1 MRIMQTTKP
10 VSENH
15 PSVSY
20 DNNASNQ
27 RLVESLGIL
36 NKPYRATPWLFNAHT
51 QLIFYSLRKYGF
63 QRRNESAS
71 LYDHHEQLTMRDGG
85 LTALYWSGY
94 DLPETTPT
102 IVLIHTISGS
112 PDSMAELVNDLRR
125 ETGWRIVLCLRRGH
139 GGLPLVTPRFNIVGC
154 TNDFREQLAHIQQC
168 LPDSPL
174 YAVGTSAGSGL
185 LVRYLGEEGRDAPFK
200 AAFAYCPGYD
210 TSNCFENVH
219 PRYSRI
225 MAKKLVRQFV
235 SSNEKVIAPLR
246 TANSLKKVGD
256 LGEFYQALYE
266 VAGYP
271 DYSSYDQKTN
281 PMNVFERI
289 KTPIMVLNA
298 EDDPICHIKNLEP
311 WRNKMK
317 SMDNVILV
325 TTRKGSHC
333 AHYEGWSARS
343 WSARLMADYFKSVES
358 AD

>member
-27 RLVESLGIL
+27 RLVESLRIL
-36 NKPYRATPWLFNAHT
+36 SKPYRATPWLFNAHT

-71 LYDHHEQLTMRDGG
+71 LYDYHEQLTMQDGG

-112 PDSMAELVNDLRR
+112 PDSMAELVRDLGLK
-125 ETGWRIVLCLRRGH
+125 TGWRIVLCLRRGH
-139 GGLPLVTPRFNIVGC
+139 GQLPLLTPRFNMVGC
-154 TNDFREQLAHIQQC
+154 TEDFRGQLAHIRERF
-168 LPDSPL
+168 PDSPL

-185 LVRYLGEEGRDAPFK
+185 LVRYLGEEGGDAPFK

-210 TSNCFENVH
+210 TGTCFDNVH

-225 MAKKLVRQFV
+225 MAKKMVRQFV
-235 SSNEKVIAPLR
+235 CPNESVLSSLR
-246 TANSLKKVGD
+246 TADSLLTATDLGD
-256 LGEFYQALYE
+256 LYQKLYE
-266 VAGYP
+266 LAGYD
-271 DYSSYDQKTN
+271 DYPSYDQNTN
-281 PMNVFERI
+281 PMNVFEDIRI
-289 KTPIMVLNA
+289 PLMVLNA
-298 EDDPICHIKNLEP
+298 EDDPICHINNLEP
-311 WRNKMK
+311 WRDRMK
-317 SMDNVILV
+317 TMDNVIMV

-343 WSARLMADYFKSVES
+343 WSARLMSDYFKSV
-358 AD
+358 